1 MVAIRLGGKP
11 KAIGADHSASM
22 DDTASADLD
31 SMI

>member
-11 KAIGADHSASM
+11 KAIGSDDCPSV

-31 SMI
+31 PMI